1 MSGSS
6 AKNYLQNGDIWVVG
20 GDGSGVDIP
29 DGSITTAKIASKAI
43 TDDKLRTAG
52 IMGT

>member
-6 AKNYLQNGDIWVVG
+6 AKNYLQNGDIGVVG
-20 GDGSGVDIP
+20 GDGAGV
-29 DGSITTAKIASKAI
+29 GNTLLAKI
-43 TDDKLRTAG
+43 RTAG